1 MGQGQKGQ
9 SSPGLGVPI
18 PWGGNGTGTGGP
30 QGSVSPSLWVLV
42 SSSHGV
48 GWAQGLPGACS
59 PRPFGVS
66 VSPSLWG
73 FCVPIPLVFWSLHPQ
88 GAQGDMGTGTP
99 HILGSDVPGGDM
111 GWAMPPTGAGC
122 GAVGSVLSPTAI
134 IPMSPRRHWGVP
146 RSTPQWLCSG
156 AVYGAAIPAGCVIP
170 VWRCRMGPSGSLHPG
185 AVMGQ
190 KEAEKG

>member
-9 SSPGLGVPI
+9 SSAGFGVPI

-59 PRPFGVS
+59 PRPFRVS
-66 VSPSLWG
+66 VSPSLWCFG
-73 FCVPIPLVFWSLHPQ
+73 LSIPRGHRGTWGRGRPTFWGRMCQ
-88 GAQGDMGTGTP
+88 EGTQ
-99 HILGSDVPGGDM
+99 

-156 AVYGAAIPAGCVIP
+156 AVYGAAVPAGCVIP